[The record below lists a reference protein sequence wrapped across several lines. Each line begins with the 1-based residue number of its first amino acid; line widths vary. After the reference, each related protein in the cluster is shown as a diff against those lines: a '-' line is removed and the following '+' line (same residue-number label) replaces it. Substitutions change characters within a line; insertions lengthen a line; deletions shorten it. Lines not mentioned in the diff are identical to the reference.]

1 MTSNSQGP
9 ESPVIPAILERY
21 QTEGNNDKQNRLF
34 VDVPAEEKRCVATE
48 RDGADKGF
56 PGRLEEESEKNRLKD
71 VS

>member
-21 QTEGNNDKQNRLF
+21 QAEGNNDQEYSLLMN
-34 VDVPAEEKRCVATE
+34 VPAEEKRCVATE